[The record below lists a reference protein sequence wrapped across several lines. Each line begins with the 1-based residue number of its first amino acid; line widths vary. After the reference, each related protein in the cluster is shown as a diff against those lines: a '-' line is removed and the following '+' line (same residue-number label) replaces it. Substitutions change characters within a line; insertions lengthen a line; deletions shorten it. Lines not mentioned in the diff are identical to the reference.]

1 MWDFS
6 RSSAVEAWEVKRGL
20 GVEAGAGVERREGGL
35 VGGLEVDIVGSG
47 GGEGGGV
54 EDMRYCM
61 EYFMWSGRE
70 VWMEFW

>member
-20 GVEAGAGVERREGGL
+20 GVEAGAGAGVGRREGGL

-47 GGEGGGV
+47 GGEAG
-54 EDMRYCM
+54 
-61 EYFMWSGRE
+61 E
-70 VWMEFW
+70 VWRI